1 MVDKLNRKLTLII
14 GGLTVAVIALLL
26 LPFRLG
32 LDLQGGTRL
41 RYSVDLEKA
50 RAEGMI
56 PADKAAYPDQFALQE
71 IMAVWRKRVDP
82 QGVRGVKLRS
92 EGSNAIVVELPA
104 SANLVATKATS
115 TVTLP
120 NIVPAAE
127 GVPASIGATLFD
139 ASGFPK
145 SGRIEVGGATWRYD
159 DLLGNEL
166 RRIEIIEGNAN
177 PADVFVAGAEVK
189 LEASD
194 PWRALIENTGRMEIL
209 MKAYSEDLD
218 VEGVAVAD
226 LDAELEKAR
235 EWSRANPNASIADYN
250 SLIRDENQGS
260 PIGRLRFFPYEEDEG
275 NKDQAFADR
284 LDALILEEDPDQQ
297 FSGSTFTRVYP
308 TYDRQNRPAVGFD
321 IDVPRHND
329 FGKFTS
335 AHLEKQMAIVV
346 DGEIVTAPNLNVE
359 LTRGGIIEGGAFG
372 FKQEEVN
379 ELVRAINSG
388 SLNVEP
394 RFEDRETVGASLGA
408 EYVKTGTF
416 SVIAGLL
423 AVLVFVALYYRRLG
437 TYAAVSLMFNLV
449 LLMGAM
455 AMLQATLTLPGV
467 AGIILTVGMAV
478 DANILIYERIRE
490 EQLRGRR
497 PAQSAKDG
505 FANALSTI
513 VDANLTTLITAV
525 ILYKFG
531 SGPVRGFATTLIVG
545 ILTSMF
551 SALVFTRVMVHFAL
565 EKGVESWSMMRLV
578 SETKIGFM
586 RIARKTAFASL
597 AVIVGGVAF
606 FSTLPK
612 ASKYSIDFLGG
623 ISMEIVT
630 AKSEKQ
636 ETVVAKLAEL
646 GGVFEDA
653 QVQSLLSS
661 AEGDGYRKFQ
671 IEFKAET
678 TEASEES
685 KRYRAQVEEQ
695 LADILAP
702 TVATFESTGEGGA
715 SGTIYFEDSHP
726 AADVDAILDT
736 ANMGGDVTVT
746 ALVGT
751 ADAASTF
758 SFTAPATEPENVLRD
773 RISTAFAYK
782 KDSAQRDFNLAQPV
796 PQSSAVGPQVVQEL
810 RDDAIL
816 AILLSLF
823 AVVLYIRVRF
833 AEYSYGFAA
842 VIALVH
848 DVLVT
853 LGALAIAIQLN
864 IINAQVSLVM
874 IAAFLTIIGYSLNDT
889 IVVFD
894 RIRENLRPLGGKK
907 PLSEIIDLS
916 INQTLARTV
925 LTSLTTLI
933 TVLILFV
940 FNFGTRNELEGFAYA
955 VIIGVFVGTYSSMF
969 VASPALLWL
978 ETRRQAR
985 NPESDDDAGAVAV
998 TPAGAE
1004 A

>member
-1 MVDKLNRKLTLII
+1 MVDKLNRKLTLIV
-14 GGLTVAVIALLL
+14 GGLAVAVIALLL

-92 EGSNAIVVELPA
+92 EGSNAVVVELPA

-115 TVTLP
+115 TITTP

-127 GVPASIGATLFD
+127 GVPSSIGASLAD
-139 ASGFPK
+139 AAGFPK

-177 PADVFVAGAEVK
+177 PAEVFVAGAEVK

-218 VEGVAVAD
+218 VDGVAVAD

-235 EWSRANPNASIADYN
+235 EWSRTNPNASITDYN
-250 SLIRDENQGS
+250 SLLRDENQGS
-260 PIGRLRFFPYEEDEG
+260 PVGRLRFFPYQEDEG

-297 FSGSTFTRVYP
+297 FSGSTFTRVFP

-335 AHLEKQMAIVV
+335 GHLDKQMAIVV

-423 AVLVFVALYYRRLG
+423 AVLVFVAVYYRRLG
-437 TYAAVSLMFNLV
+437 LFAAVSLMFNLV

-578 SETKIGFM
+578 NETKIGFM
-586 RIARKTAFASL
+586 KTARKTAFLSI

-606 FSTLPK
+606 FSILPK

-630 AKSEKQ
+630 AKPEKQ
-636 ETVVAKLAEL
+636 ETVVAKLGEL

-678 TEASEES
+678 AEASEES
-685 KRYRAQVEEQ
+685 KRYRNQVEEQ

-702 TVATFESTGEGGA
+702 TVATFESTGEAGA

-726 AADVDAILDT
+726 VADVDAILDT
-736 ANMGGDVTVT
+736 ANLGGDVTVT
-746 ALVGT
+746 AVVGT

-758 SFTAPATEPENVLRD
+758 GFTAPATEPENVLRD

-853 LGALAIAIQLN
+853 LGALAIAINLN

-933 TVLILFV
+933 TVLILFA

-978 ETRRQAR
+978 ESRRLAQ
-985 NPESDDDAGAVAV
+985 NPEGGDDAGAVAA